1 MRTRFEANPET
12 VAEAASLASL
22 MSYVM
27 NAHATKARKPFNA
40 VRLWDRRTPYGIHP
54 VWCAMTI
61 LAETTLPEVVRQNG
75 AKALL
80 LHDILEDTRAGLPE
94 DTSPEVRALVEDM
107 TFEGLADEQKNV
119 WDKSPVILLL
129 KLYDKVSN
137 LFDATWMTD
146 GKPLYI
152 EYTRKLCGIAR
163 NNFGELNIVRIAE
176 AICKQPQ
183 PPVCAGTGDPT

>member
-1 MRTRFEANPET
+1 MRTRLTVSPEI

-27 NAHATKARKPFNA
+27 NAHATQARKSHNA
-40 VRLWDRRTPYGIHP
+40 IRLWDRHTPYGIHP

-61 LAETTLPEVVRQNG
+61 LAETTMPEDVRQNG

-137 LFDATWMTD
+137 LLDATWMTD

-152 EYTRKLCGIAR
+152 EYTRKLCDIAR
-163 NNFGELNIVRIAE
+163 QNYGQLNIVTIAE
-176 AICKQPQ
+176 AICDKLSAAAVP
-183 PPVCAGTGDPT
+183 AT